1 MTHFRPSPP
10 CFLLPGNPNSLR
22 FLATKMP
29 KLNQYR
35 PKLNYFWTW
44 SGYISMPHF
53 GPFLSC
59 ILLTM
64 PWNLNFKF
72 LFINRS
78 KLGLHRPKSNHFW
91 IQQHA
96 KFRVIPSMRST
107 KKNARTPHQTDRKTN
122 RRWLTLFPHT
132 TLLAWTVKS
141 HLMGILYSTVVTG
154 KAYISLASIYSLK
167 RNGLRYCNEDIYNM
181 CEMWRCVHCAWEYDA

>member
-1 MTHFRPSPP
+1 MSKTGPTLAKSNNNMWRCSKYISMTHFRTSPP

-96 KFRVIPSMRST
+96 KFLVIPSMRST
-107 KKNARTPHQTDRKTN
+107 KKCTDSSPDGRRDEQTLTDAISPYDFVGVDSEVASYGDSILHCCN
-122 RRWLTLFPHT
+122 R
-132 TLLAWTVKS
+132 
-141 HLMGILYSTVVTG
+141 
-154 KAYISLASIYSLK
+154 
-167 RNGLRYCNEDIYNM
+167 
-181 CEMWRCVHCAWEYDA
+181 